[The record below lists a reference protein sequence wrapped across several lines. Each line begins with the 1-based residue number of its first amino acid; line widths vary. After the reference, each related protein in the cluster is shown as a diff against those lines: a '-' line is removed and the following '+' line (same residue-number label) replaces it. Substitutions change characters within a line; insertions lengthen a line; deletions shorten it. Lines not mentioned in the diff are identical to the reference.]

1 MLNNIIMGQVSSSG
15 QYIEPN
21 QENKVF
27 NKQKQNE
34 INSKKIDNM
43 NKLLN
48 KKKFALS
55 KLLQLFKFYIN
66 MRILDKTFKLKNNT
80 IILELDKENS
90 NLETN
95 IKKNDEK
102 YLKNMRN
109 LKHDIFIVDRN
120 TKNNEI
126 LYIINIVLVI
136 IFIIL
141 LVLFIHFKYRGQDLL
156 N

>member
-1 MLNNIIMGQVSSSG
+1 MGQVSSSG

-21 QENKVF
+21 QENKVVD
-27 NKQKQNE
+27 KQKHNE
-34 INSKKIDNM
+34 INSKKLDNM

-120 TKNNEI
+120 KKNNEI
-126 LYIINIVLVI
+126 LYITNIVLVI

-141 LVLFIHFKYRGQDLL
+141 LILFIHFKYRGQGPVL
-156 N
+156 NEIRN

>member
-1 MLNNIIMGQVSSSG
+1 MGQVSSSG

>member
-1 MLNNIIMGQVSSSG
+1 
-15 QYIEPN
+15 
-21 QENKVF
+21 
-27 NKQKQNE
+27 
-34 INSKKIDNM
+34 
-43 NKLLN
+43 
-48 KKKFALS
+48 
-55 KLLQLFKFYIN
+55 

-120 TKNNEI
+120 KKNNEI
-126 LYIINIVLVI
+126 LYITNIVLVI

-141 LVLFIHFKYRGQDLL
+141 LILFIHFKYRGQGPVL
-156 N
+156 NEIRY